1 MCALRAHLDGT
12 VMAMLRWLVIAMLAT
27 AATLGNAQDEPIF
40 HATFDGTLT
49 AGGSGGAVEPAEVAG
64 GEPSFEAGRLGQ
76 ALVAGAGQPLIHYP
90 SAGHLSPMSGT
101 VSLWVQPVN
110 WTPDDEAFHSF
121 FESGGADG
129 DRDWLIFYKYY
140 QNGWLLLRCSDA
152 QGRVGI
158 AKALDL
164 GWRPGEWHH
173 LAATW
178 SPRGLHIYVDGE
190 LAARQEGAI
199 VVPDSVGA
207 TFKVGDD
214 GWHVPNPEA
223 RTLIDDLRVYS
234 HPLSDIEISRL
245 AGRPAVDVER
255 AEMNSRWRVQV
266 LLPIGVEDEPVA
278 LDVRQPGAAEPALAT
293 EVRAA
298 EGVARTSLDVAEL
311 PAGEYTITAQ
321 IVDGEVPTLP
331 ASVTMRQPEQA
342 VYVLENG
349 RIRVV
354 FDGATGGV
362 LAIEAPDRGMVARAQ
377 VAPEPLLTAETLS
390 YTLNPW
396 FYRDADVTRAP
407 ADDSTVREMRLEE
420 ADGGRHFT
428 IEYELL
434 GGARAT
440 VTADLPDG
448 APTVQLRATV
458 ANARPLWPSTAI
470 RIPRITFP
478 MVSGLRIGESAEDDR
493 LATGL
498 VHGEELVNPAAAI
511 GATRVLQYPGRSCVP
526 WQDLFDDAGGG
537 VSLAPL
543 TDGRCQLEVL
553 ARGDDDAMALGNRW
567 WALLEPGETWVSP
580 VIELTVHEGRW
591 HPVAERFRDWA
602 LANTPPR
609 EQPEWLAECDG
620 WVGAGSAT
628 YTFAGLPEMLATAKE
643 YGLSYIQLWAEMVL
657 GNAYYCYFYPNP
669 ELGTVEELKQGIA
682 GVHAGGGHVGFY
694 SNAICFDGG
703 IDQNP
708 ALQALIEQYGLQ
720 DEITDLP
727 RFYEEVAPHVFVG
740 HDGVRAPGAAA
751 GHSLGGYVDG
761 YWPMDPGSPWW
772 RDYLAGWIT
781 RWQDE
786 YGADVWYLDSFPV
799 HGYGIEPASFS
810 RFHDHP
816 ASTGGAQIGLLQ
828 HIRDAGFVGP
838 MLYEGVACAALMPWT
853 NWCLGTEL
861 SFGSGEWSRPEIFCY
876 SLSDVYP
883 VFSGTCNRWTG
894 IGQIWTDLAEPR
906 HEDAMNFVF
915 LNGER
920 FDALGLQ
927 DLPMDEP
934 YAVHMKQLIALRA
947 RLRDVVYGGRMM
959 DTLGL
964 SGMPER
970 VAARVFVRQEP
981 AAAVVTVVDRREE
994 HAPWELAIDTSALPW
1009 PDGVSRAML
1018 LTLDGEERPVQLT
1031 RDGAVLRVTLDGQG
1045 EVCALRLE

>member
-1 MCALRAHLDGT
+1 MT
-12 VMAMLRWLVIAMLAT
+12 MLGWLAIAMLLAAGTLAT
-27 AATLGNAQDEPIF
+27 AQDEPIF

-49 AGGSGGAVEPAEVAG
+49 ASGAGGEVAPAEVVG
-64 GEPSFEAGRLGQ
+64 GEASFEAGRLGR

-90 SAGHLSPMSGT
+90 SAGNLVPTSGT

-121 FESGGADG
+121 FESGGAEG

-140 QNGWLLLRCSDA
+140 QSGWLLLRCSDGE
-152 QGRVGI
+152 GRVGI

-164 GWRPGEWHH
+164 GWQPGEWHH
-173 LAATW
+173 LAGTW
-178 SPRGLHIYVDGE
+178 SPRGLRIYVDGE
-190 LAARQEGAI
+190 FAAQQEAAI
-199 VVPDSVGA
+199 VVPDRVGA

-234 HPLSDIEISRL
+234 HPLSESEIARL
-245 AGRPAVDVER
+245 AGRVALSVSREPLAVRWDVEVR
-255 AEMNSRWRVQV
+255 
-266 LLPIGVEDEPVA
+266 LPVGIDAGTVA
-278 LDVRQPGAAEPALAT
+278 LQVRRPEAAEAALAT
-293 EVRAA
+293 EVEAA
-298 EGVARTSLDVAEL
+298 EGVAQASLDVADL
-311 PAGEYTITAQ
+311 PVGEYAVTAEL
-321 IVDGEVPTLP
+321 VGGETPTLP
-331 ASVTMRQPEQA
+331 ASVAMRQPEQA
-342 VYVLENG
+342 IYVLENG
-349 RIRVV
+349 RMRVV

-362 LAIEAPDRGMVARAQ
+362 LAIEAPDRGLVARVA
-377 VAPEPLLTAETLS
+377 VAPEPLLAAETLS

-396 FYRDADVTRAP
+396 FYRDADVTQAP
-407 ADDSTVREMRLEE
+407 ADDSTVRAMRLEPV
-420 ADGGRHFT
+420 DGGQRYT
-428 IEYELL
+428 VEYELL

-448 APTVQLRATV
+448 AATVQLRATV
-458 ANARPLWPSTAI
+458 ANSRPLWPSTAI
-470 RIPRITFP
+470 RIPRVIFP
-478 MVSGLRIGESAEDDR
+478 MVNGLRLGESAEDDR

-498 VHGEELVNPAAAI
+498 VHGEELVNPTEAI
-511 GATRVLQYPGRSCVP
+511 RGLRVAQYPGRACVP
-526 WQDLFDDAGGG
+526 WQDLFDGAGG
-537 VSLAPL
+537 VSLSPL

-553 ARGDDDAMALGNRW
+553 ARGGEGTMALGNRW
-567 WALLEPGETWVSP
+567 WALLEPGETWESP
-580 VIELTVHEGRW
+580 VVELSVHEGQW
-591 HPVAERFRDWA
+591 HPVAERFREWS

-609 EQPEWLAECDG
+609 AQPEWLADCDG
-620 WVGAGSAT
+620 WVGAGSQT

-643 YGLSYIQLWAEMVL
+643 YGLSYIQLWSEMVL
-657 GNAYYCYFYPNP
+657 GTAYYCYFYPNP
-669 ELGTVEELKQGIA
+669 EMGTVEDLKRGLA
-682 GVHAGGGHVGFY
+682 AVHEGGGHVGFY

-708 ALQALIEQYGLQ
+708 ALQDLIEQYGLQ
-720 DEITDLP
+720 DEINDLP
-727 RFYEEVAPHVFVG
+727 RFYEEVAPYVFTG

-761 YWPMDPGSPWW
+761 YWPMDPASPWW

-810 RFHDHP
+810 RYLDHP
-816 ASTGGAQIGLLQ
+816 AGTGGAQIGLLQ

-838 MLYEGVACAALMPWT
+838 MLYEGVCCAALMPWT

-861 SFGSGEWSRPEIFCY
+861 AFGSGEWSRPEIFCY

-894 IGQIWTDLAEPR
+894 IGSIWTDLAEPR

-927 DLPMDEP
+927 DLAADDP
-934 YAVHMKQLIALRA
+934 YAMHMKQLIALRA

-964 SGMPER
+964 SGVPER
-970 VAARVFVRQEP
+970 VAARIFVRQEP
-981 AAAVVTVVDRREE
+981 AAAVVTVVDRREG
-994 HAPWELAIDTSALPW
+994 HAPWEPAIDTSALPW
-1009 PDGVSRAML
+1009 PEGITRATL
-1018 LTLDGEERPVQLT
+1018 LTLDGEERPVEL
-1031 RDGAVLRVTLDGQG
+1031 RPDGATIRIPLDGQG
-1045 EVCALRLE
+1045 EVCALRME